1 MDGSEFRSRDEA
13 EQPTEQPVE
22 QPVLVEPEQ
31 KPIEPANASLETA
44 AYEPLPQL
52 DTTGNEKTEPK
63 KKKHVL
69 FITIVA
75 VLVVLGVVFFLWKDQ
90 ILGVF
95 IHQPV
100 ASKTDDSSTTST
112 QDETKITDP
121 ALLKFITPTTGEA
134 WYKTPKEMESQGWL
148 KNDYRNTFVSQYMT
162 KEQVDEE
169 YARMKPTYYEVGTH
183 GDKTII
189 MARQPA
195 EMGSEYAVFF
205 EKTTSDVITVIARP
219 SSTATYDQYY
229 LPSLKDSLAG
239 KATIDET
246 THYDSLSIPDA
257 IALKDGDAVQSL
269 KSPSF
274 LFGSKADGTT
284 ETVVMNLG
292 ASTLYRIEKSYA
304 DTKLTNIGYAVRTNF
319 GTEMQVDYVPNTR
332 SLEKYVF
339 DNGKVATYKDYQGA
353 MVYDEINAIAR
364 GCGGTSAAVT
374 RADSL
379 QDGDLV
385 AVGKTDTGRVV
396 YGLKDTTSA
405 LMTKAYGEYKQAYP
419 DNPAS
424 LTDYIANHG
433 LVIIK
438 NAAGERLVY
447 VRGQYA
453 MNGGCAKPVVYLYPT
468 ATTNVSVQ
476 VGANVTVSE
485 PQYTKAGWQNVTAQ
499 PNGKLTYNGAVYDS
513 LFWEGTGY
521 GEYPGISAGTVVA
534 RADVVPTMKRQLV
547 EQGLNAKEAADFIT
561 FWQDKIPSSPYV
573 RLTWLNTAQMDTLA
587 PLYVSPKPDTV
598 IRVFLDMEGFDTKL
612 SLPAQKLSSTF
623 RHGFTV
629 VEWGGLTSLMK

>member
-1 MDGSEFRSRDEA
+1 MDGSEFQSRDE
-13 EQPTEQPVE
+13 TEKQEERPVTEEVQTAPAVSEGDAVSQEPETPSNEPVPVE
-22 QPVLVEPEQ
+22 DQ
-31 KPIEPANASLETA
+31 A
-44 AYEPLPQL
+44 AV
-52 DTTGNEKTEPK
+52 PK
-63 KKKHVL
+63 KKNHVL
-69 FITIVA
+69 FISIIA
-75 VLVVLGVVFFLWKDQ
+75 VLVVLGAVFFLWKDQ
-90 ILGVF
+90 ILGIF
-95 IHQPV
+95 IKSS
-100 ASKTDDSSTTST
+100 ASQTTQNSNGNST

-121 ALLKFITPTTGEA
+121 ALLKFITPTTGEV
-134 WYKTPKEMESQGWL
+134 WHKTPKEMDNQGWL
-148 KNDYRNTFVSQYMT
+148 KNDYRTTFVSQYMT
-162 KEQVDEE
+162 KEQTDEE

-195 EMGSEYAVFF
+195 EMGSDYAAFF
-205 EKTTSDVITVIARP
+205 EKTSNDVITVIARP

-229 LPSLKDSLAG
+229 LPSVKDSLAG

-246 THYDSLSIPDA
+246 THYDSLSIPDT
-257 IALKDGDAVQSL
+257 IALKDGDAIQSL
-269 KSPSF
+269 KLPSF
-274 LFGSKADGTT
+274 LFGSKSDGTT

-319 GTEMQVDYVPNTR
+319 GTEMQVDYIPNTR
-332 SLEKYVF
+332 SLEKYSF

-353 MVYDEINAIAR
+353 TVYDEINAIAR

-379 QDGDLV
+379 QDSDLV
-385 AVGKTDTGRVV
+385 AVGKTDAGRVV
-396 YGLKDTTSA
+396 YGLKDATSA
-405 LMTKAYGEYKQAYP
+405 LMTKAYGEYKQVNP
-419 DNPAS
+419 DSAVS

-468 ATTNVSVQ
+468 AATNVTVQ
-476 VGANVTVSE
+476 VGAKVTVSA
-485 PQYTKAGWQNVTAQ
+485 PHYAVDGWRNVLAQ
-499 PNGKLTYNGAVYDS
+499 PSGKLSYEGKNYES

-521 GEYPGISAGTVVA
+521 GEYPGITTGTIVKK
-534 RADVVPTMKRQLV
+534 ADVVQTMKRQLA
-547 EQGLNAKEAADFIT
+547 EQGLNAKEITDFVT
-561 FWQDKIPSSPYV
+561 FWQDKIPSKPYV

-587 PLYVSPKPDTV
+587 PLYITPKPDTV
-598 IRVFLDMEGFDTKL
+598 IRVFLDMEGFDEPVQ
-612 SLPAQKLSSTF
+612 LPAQKLTSTF

-629 VEWGGLTSLMK
+629 VEWGGLTAEIRH